1 MQYLPCDN
9 QCKCWDFKKEK
20 GTFDIHVGRAPKRGD
35 GSGDVDQSEDGT
47 RLGI

>member
-1 MQYLPCDN
+1 MLGFQ
-9 QCKCWDFKKEK
+9 EGK

-35 GSGDVDQSEDGT
+35 GSGDVDQSEDEVCT